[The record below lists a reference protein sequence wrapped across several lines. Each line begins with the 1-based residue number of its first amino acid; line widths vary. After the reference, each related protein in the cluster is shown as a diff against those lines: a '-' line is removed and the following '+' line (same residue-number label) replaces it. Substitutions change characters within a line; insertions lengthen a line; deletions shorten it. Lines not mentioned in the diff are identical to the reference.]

1 MENQI
6 NRCQNNCKPL
16 EELKV
21 SSVQDGVKK
30 EFPALHPHWREKRQ
44 YVFYIPPPPIV
55 GPNGSFEMGAK
66 EAWLERM
73 EFLNS
78 DLTWLLTME
87 QFRFWSQIIY
97 DELTLDLIVK
107 FLQYAPPY
115 YVLHEFPQDDEMW
128 TIFQRTHYLV
138 FLVINRLATYSESET
153 EFITRE
159 YYGRMIYDNY
169 VFTIPLILDICMLY
183 GRDNRVQVLQIIETI
198 FQAQPKYKEDLEKSV
213 PFICKVFRY
222 VEQMFGS
229 QKLLDEELVKLSE
242 RPNTQNNMTLFEFKE
257 MVLHLLDTATNL
269 SLFLDIYN
277 PACSVFHQQLFEIKI
292 VDLYENTVPQ
302 MYQKLDM
309 LANGE
314 DTQPIYLDLK
324 HKLDVTRVELLK
336 IFRYCLA
343 TCVNAIVEK
352 IDTIT
357 EDEVKRYV
365 DDYVGVL
372 TECLT
377 EKVFICDYHSA
388 YPVDQDLDTMSQVCP
403 EMDFVKC
410 DFLLEA
416 VLSCFDPSSK
426 NKMKSHTSAR
436 DRRQETV
443 RESQELEVTAS
454 KGSSP
459 AAVLRKRVTGVEL
472 DSLITEV
479 KDILPHLGDGF
490 VERCLEH
497 FNFVSESVIN
507 AILEDTLP
515 ADLRSIDQTLPR
527 IPPDTMGVNEAS
539 NALHRLNIF
548 DNDEFDIMTQ
558 DHVDTSRIHKGK
570 RKAKHRNLNE
580 LIDDKSHRTEFRDMY
595 SKFGLIDT
603 EGSMYDDEYDD
614 TYDDQD
620 VSVGEEGDLERRPF
634 VVPRI
639 LHSKEEEEEDSSG
652 GESEEEELDEKP
664 QPLQDAFVPNPEE
677 QRAKA
682 EQRRQQQMQSRA
694 RNRRGA
700 QAKDRNVVGQ
710 SKGQG
715 QEKQVLINR
724 DHKNVHKASRANHNR
739 RIASQ
744 RKRQQGMIP

>member
-1 MENQI
+1 MEN
-6 NRCQNNCKPL
+6 QNNCKPL
-16 EELKV
+16 EKLKV
-21 SSVQDGVKK
+21 STVQDGVKK
-30 EFPALHPHWREKRQ
+30 EFPALHSHWREKRH
-44 YVFYIPPPPIV
+44 YVYYKPPPTV
-55 GPNGSFEMGAK
+55 GPNGSFEVGAK

-73 EFLNS
+73 DFLNS
-78 DLTWLLTME
+78 DLTWLLTLE

-97 DELTLDLIVK
+97 DNLTLDLVLR
-107 FLQYAPPY
+107 FLQGAPPY
-115 YVLHEFPQDDEMW
+115 YILHEFPQDDEML
-128 TIFQRTHYLV
+128 TIFQKTRYLV

-153 EFITRE
+153 EFMTRE

-169 VFTIPLILDICMLY
+169 VFTIPLILDICMFY
-183 GRDNRVQVLQIIETI
+183 GRDNRVQVLQIIDTI

-229 QKLLDEELVKLSE
+229 QKLLEEELVKLSE
-242 RPNTQNNMTLFEFKE
+242 RPNTQNNMTLFEFKD
-257 MVLHLLDTATNL
+257 MVLHLLDTAANL

-302 MYQKLDM
+302 LYQKLDM

-314 DTQPIYLDLK
+314 DTQPMYLDLK
-324 HKLDVTRVELLK
+324 HKLAVTRVELLK
-336 IFRYCLA
+336 VFRYCLA

-416 VLSCFDPSSK
+416 VLSCFDPPSK
-426 NKMKSHTSAR
+426 NKMKSCTSAR

-443 RESQELEVTAS
+443 RESQELEVTTS
-454 KGSSP
+454 KGSSL

-539 NALHRLNIF
+539 NALHRLSIF

-634 VVPRI
+634 VVPRV
-639 LHSKEEEEEDSSG
+639 LHSKEEEADSSG
-652 GESEEEELDEKP
+652 GESEEEVDEKP

-694 RNRRGA
+694 RNWRGA
-700 QAKDRNVVGQ
+700 QAKDRDVVGH